1 MPLPY
6 KKITIFILSMV
17 LLFFSIY
24 LFFYKDV
31 IEENADKY
39 SLHTDGVEIV
49 KNVLGEHEINRL
61 SQMCR
66 ENKYA
71 DIKRELL
78 HNNKL
83 KNLIQTKA
91 GSQYLF
97 QDYIWII
104 KKSVVHTCHRDNN
117 GDFFNKNQKFT

>member
-6 KKITIFILSMV
+6 KKITIIILSMV

-31 IEENADKY
+31 IEENTDKY
-39 SLHTDGVEIV
+39 SLHNDGVEVI
-49 KNVLGEHEINRL
+49 KNVLGEQEINRL
-61 SQMCR
+61 SQLCR

-71 DIKRELL
+71 DIKQELL
-78 HNNKL
+78 HNYKL
-83 KNLIQTKA
+83 KNIIQTKV

-97 QDYIWII
+97 QD
-104 KKSVVHTCHRDNN
+104 
-117 GDFFNKNQKFT
+117 

>member
-17 LLFFSIY
+17 LITFSIY

-104 KKSVVHTCHRDNN
+104 KKE
-117 GDFFNKNQKFT
+117 